1 MATPEKIL
9 NRTEEIVAGCKE
21 ARHISL
27 GDRDDFI
34 EIMKRACAG
43 TNGLTA
49 DDKLQACAENLANLT
64 YLFIRDKLEGAAAAG
79 FWPALF
85 RLIERCKNQI
95 VIISLGAFA
104 LLAYRPQIIQIVNH
118 FTGQ

>member
-43 TNGLTA
+43 TNGLTT

-64 YLFIRDKLEGAAAAG
+64 YLFIRDKLEGATAAG
-79 FWPALF
+79 FWPGLF
-85 RLIERCKNQI
+85 RLIDRCRWQI
-95 VIISLGAFA
+95 TIIVLGAFA
-104 LLAYRPQIIQIVNH
+104 LLAYRPQIAQIVEH
-118 FTGQ
+118 FTSR

>member
-49 DDKLQACAENLANLT
+49 DDKLQACAENIANLT
-64 YLFIRDKLEGAAAAG
+64 YLFIRDKLEGATAAG

-85 RLIERCKNQI
+85 RLIYLTRWQI
-95 VIISLGAFA
+95 TIIAIGAFI
-104 LLAYRPQIIQIVNH
+104 LFGYRPEIVD
-118 FTGQ
+118 GVRALIGR